1 MSQSTA
7 HPTPTEISLHRKS
20 RMLSIAFSDGRRFE
34 LPCEYL
40 RVFSKAAEVRAMR
53 QPVVG
58 KEEVNIER
66 IEPQG
71 QYALRLIFDDGHD
84 TGIYSWETL
93 YALGANQEKNWQEY
107 MQKLQDMGY
116 TRQTPEAEAGK
127 RKIKLLYFS
136 YLVQKLRK
144 DHEEV
149 ELPETVSDVQGL
161 LEWLRKKQ
169 YEKGYLLADDAVRVT
184 VNRQFCEPFTKLHE
198 GDEVGIV
205 PSSPI
210 APAPPR

>member
-1 MSQSTA
+1 MSQTPA
-7 HPTPTEISLHRKS
+7 HPTPTEISLHQKS
-20 RMLSIAFSDGRRFE
+20 RVLTIGFSDGRRFD

-40 RVFSKAAEVRAMR
+40 RVFSKAAEVRAMQ

-71 QYALRLIFDDGHD
+71 QYALRLVFDDGHD

-93 YALGANQEKNWQEY
+93 YNLGINQEKNWQGY
-107 MQKLQDMGY
+107 LQQLQDMGY
-116 TRQTPEAEAGK
+116 TRQTPEAERGK
-127 RKIKLLYFS
+127 RTVKLLYFA

-149 ELPETVSDVQGL
+149 ELPEAVTDVQGL
-161 LEWLRKKQ
+161 LEWLRKKK

-184 VNRQFCEPFTKLHE
+184 VNRQFCEPFTKLHD

-205 PSSPI
+205 PNSPT
-210 APAPPR
+210 PPPPPR

>member
-1 MSQSTA
+1 MSQTTA
-7 HPTPTEISLHRKS
+7 HPIPTEISLHQKS
-20 RMLSIAFSDGRRFE
+20 RVLSIAFSDGRRFD

-40 RVFSKAAEVRAMR
+40 RVFSKAAEVRTMQ

-93 YALGANQEKNWQEY
+93 YALGVHQQENWQGYLE
-107 MQKLQDMGY
+107 KLRDMGY
-116 TRQTPEAEAGK
+116 TRQPPGAESGT
-127 RKIKLLYFS
+127 RRIKLLYFA

-149 ELPETVSDVQGL
+149 DLPESVTDVQGL
-161 LEWLRKKQ
+161 LAWLRKKK

-184 VNRQFCEPFTKLHE
+184 VNRQFCEPFTKLHD

-205 PSSPI
+205 PNSPV

>member
-1 MSQSTA
+1 MTHTPE
-7 HPTPTEISLHRKS
+7 HPTPTEISLHQKS
-20 RMLSIAFSDGRRFE
+20 RVLSIAFSDGRRFD

-71 QYALRLIFDDGHD
+71 QYALRLVFDDGHD

-93 YALGANQEKNWQEY
+93 YSLGLNQEKNWQDY
-107 MQKLQDMGY
+107 LKKLQDMGY
-116 TRQTPEAEAGK
+116 SRQTPEDERGK
-127 RKIKLLYFS
+127 RKVKLLYFS
-136 YLVQKLRK
+136 YLVQNLRK

-149 ELPETVSDVQGL
+149 ELPESVTDVRGL
-161 LEWLRKKQ
+161 LEWLRKRK

-184 VNRQFCEPFTKLHE
+184 VNRQFCEPFTKLHD

-205 PSSPI
+205 PNSPF
-210 APAPPR
+210 APAPPK